1 VDPNGDRT
9 VGVLTKCDIV
19 DKGTEQN
26 VVAILNNEDYKLKL
40 GWIAVQN
47 RSQKDI
53 DNNKPINKHLKD
65 EMTYFIGHDFYK
77 VVASRCGV
85 QYLTKRLN

>member
-1 VDPNGDRT
+1 
-9 VGVLTKCDIV
+9 
-19 DKGTEQN
+19 
-26 VVAILNNEDYKLKL
+26 VVTILNNEDYKLKL

-53 DNNKPINKHLKD
+53 DMNKSINKHLKD
-65 EMTYFIGHDFYK
+65 EMNYFIGHEFYK

-85 QYLTKRLN
+85 QYLTKRLNQVLINHIQVTLPDIKIKVAT